1 MVVVVFLCVANA
13 VIYETRLP
21 YFKSKMNF
29 PFRAIGETALDE
41 WQCFFQRD
49 VRSRRQQK
57 MEVIGHDDK
66 VMQEQAPLLTIL
78 RQNIHQQLRHAIG

>member
-1 MVVVVFLCVANA
+1 MNCNA
-13 VIYETRLP
+13 
-21 YFKSKMNF
+21 
-29 PFRAIGETALDE
+29 
-41 WQCFFQRD
+41 FFHRH

-57 MEVIGHDDK
+57 MEVIGHEDK